1 MIKNQESVAGVA
13 TDPEGPTGRMATW
26 LAQLNLNDVPQKVRE
41 RAKYLTLDGLAC
53 AIVGANYPGPA
64 RRLRR

>member
-1 MIKNQESVAGVA
+1 MAINQEPITGCA

-26 LAQLNLNDVPQKVRE
+26 LTHLSLNYVPQKVRE

-53 AIVGANYPGPA
+53 AIVGAKLP
-64 RRLRR
+64 